1 MGALAT
7 ENSTMMRSMVPIVLA
22 AFVAAQVLSA
32 PAELDF
38 TETFEMAQAKTTF
51 ASGSAYASAGK
62 ASGKA
67 SAYASGKKPRPPG
80 KAPGPSPAKK
90 PAKGQLVQVTTT
102 IGFSLKLPF
111 TAAEFT
117 GATKKAVI
125 GDMAKQ
131 LNVKPTPITAKIVT
145 RRRHLLGVDTI
156 LAEAGEVN
164 VKFTVTTVSTAKD
177 AKAANEASK
186 KLEASI
192 KKAANKVADGTVKL
206 GGKTV
211 KKQTLTYTVTRKTK
225 TINAKKS
232 GVNRQA
238 SASGVFAVAVLSSMY
253 LCQA

>member
-1 MGALAT
+1 MGALIAT
-7 ENSTMMRSMVPIVLA
+7 ENSTMMCSMVPIVLA

-62 ASGKA
+62 AS
-67 SAYASGKKPRPPG
+67 AYASGKKPRPGSG
-80 KAPGPSPAKK
+80 KAPAPPRK
-90 PAKGQLVQVTTT
+90 PAKGELVQVTTT

-131 LNVKPTPITAKIVT
+131 LKVKPTAITATIVT
-145 RRRHLLGVDTI
+145 RRRQLLGVDTI
-156 LAEAGEVN
+156 LAEAEAGEVN

-192 KKAANKVADGTVKL
+192 KKAADKVADGTVKL

-211 KKQTLTYTVTRKTK
+211 KKQTLTYTVTRKQK
-225 TINAKKS
+225 TIKAKKS

>member
-1 MGALAT
+1 MGLSPT

-62 ASGKA
+62 AS
-67 SAYASGKKPRPPG
+67 AYASGKRPKPKPG
-80 KAPGPSPAKK
+80 KAPSPPRK
-90 PAKGQLVQVTTT
+90 PAKGELVQVT
-102 IGFSLKLPF
+102 
-111 TAAEFT
+111 
-117 GATKKAVI
+117 AT
-125 GDMAKQ
+125 
-131 LNVKPTPITAKIVT
+131 IVT

-177 AKAANEASK
+177 AAAANAASK

-192 KKAANKVADGTVKL
+192 KKAADKVADGTVKL

-211 KKQTLTYTVTRKTK
+211 KKQALTYTVTRKQK
-225 TINAKKS
+225 TIKAKKS

>member
-62 ASGKA
+62 AS
-67 SAYASGKKPRPPG
+67 AYASGKKPKPKPG
-80 KAPGPSPAKK
+80 RAPSPPKK

-131 LNVKPTPITAKIVT
+131 LNVKPTAITAKIVT
-145 RRRHLLGVDTI
+145 RRRHLLGVDPI

-164 VKFTVTTVSTAKD
+164 VKFTVTTVSTATD

>member
-51 ASGSAYASAGK
+51 ASGNKPRPG
-62 ASGKA
+62 SGKA
-67 SAYASGKKPRPPG
+67 PAPPR
-80 KAPGPSPAKK
+80 K
-90 PAKGQLVQVTTT
+90 PAKGELVQVTTT

-111 TAAEFT
+111 TAAEFKT
-117 GATKKAVI
+117 QKKAVV

-131 LNVKPTPITAKIVT
+131 LKVKPTAITATIVT

-177 AKAANEASK
+177 AAAANAASK

-192 KKAANKVADGTVKL
+192 KKAADKVADGTVKL

-211 KKQTLTYTVTRKTK
+211 KKQTLTYTVTRKQK
-225 TINAKKS
+225 TIKAKKS

>member
-51 ASGSAYASAGK
+51 ASGSAYAS
-62 ASGKA
+62 
-67 SAYASGKKPRPPG
+67 GKKPRPGSG
-80 KAPGPSPAKK
+80 KAPAPPRK
-90 PAKGQLVQVTTT
+90 PAKGELVQVTTT
-102 IGFSLKLPF
+102 IGFSLELPF
-111 TAAEFT
+111 TAAEFKT
-117 GATKKAVI
+117 QKKAVV

-131 LNVKPTPITAKIVT
+131 LKVKPTAITATIVT
-145 RRRHLLGVDTI
+145 RRRQLLGVDTI
-156 LAEAGEVN
+156 LAEAEAGEVN

-192 KKAANKVADGTVKL
+192 KKAADKVADGTVKL

-211 KKQTLTYTVTRKTK
+211 KKQTLTYTVTRKQK
-225 TINAKKS
+225 TIKAKKS

>member
-125 GDMAKQ
+125 GDMAKL
-131 LNVKPTPITAKIVT
+131 LNVKPTAITAKIVT

-156 LAEAGEVN
+156 LAE
-164 VKFTVTTVSTAKD
+164 
-177 AKAANEASK
+177 AANEASK

-206 GGKTV
+206 GGRTV